1 MSLEAFPSDPSLPQL
16 KIASDLELM
25 REIFRKHLRPLTR
38 QAYHIRDC
46 RLSRVRYYQADR
58 CLLRYTL
65 GLVEPTT
72 DRERSQWVTGVIYAG
87 DRAGRIWQKL
97 QAADPGQE
105 IPEAFLTFEPVSFIP
120 DLRMLVQVFPYDR
133 HLPALR
139 LMAGPSPSLE
149 PLLLSRFGAG
159 DWHIEAW
166 NIEPVQ
172 YRPERVAVLRY
183 TVQAR
188 DAVTTTKEEKRFYV
202 KLYRGEEGERTF
214 QVLEALWAKSNA
226 RGGAFTVAR
235 PIAYLNGLHALIL
248 EEAAGTSLQQ
258 VLLHGRDAAA
268 AVRKA
273 ARALAAF
280 QLEQV
285 ATPRHHR
292 LQDEVAALE
301 GAGRLLQLSCPHLG
315 ARVEAI
321 VATVVAGLEEVA
333 PRATHRELKT
343 DHIFLDDDRLALALI
358 DLDSFA
364 EADPVLDPARVLA
377 HLAGMPF
384 RFDLPD
390 DGRWRAAARAFAEE
404 YFLHVPRT
412 WRNRL
417 PLHYAGAALKE
428 AVDFFR
434 HQEPGWPEKV
444 EALVEE
450 ARDSLAGKIW

>member
-1 MSLEAFPSDPSLPQL
+1 MSLKPYPADPGLPQL
-16 KIASDLELM
+16 KIASDPELM
-25 REIFRKHLRPLTR
+25 REIFRRHLRPLTR
-38 QAYHIRDC
+38 KAYHIRDC
-46 RLSRVRYYQADR
+46 LLSRVRYHQADR

-97 QAADPGQE
+97 RADPGQE
-105 IPEAFLTFEPVSFIP
+105 ISEAFLTFEPVSFIP
-120 DLRMLVQVFPYDR
+120 DLGMLVQVFPYDR
-133 HLPALR
+133 RLPTLPI
-139 LMAGPSPSLE
+139 LMARPSPDLE
-149 PLLLSRFGAG
+149 PLLLTRFGPG
-159 DWHIEAW
+159 DWHVEVW

-172 YRPERVAVLRY
+172 YRPERVAVIQY
-183 TVQAR
+183 AVHAR
-188 DAVTTTKEEKRFYV
+188 DAVTGRRAEKRFYV
-202 KLYRGEEGERTF
+202 KVYRGEEGERTF
-214 QVLEALWAKSNA
+214 QVLDALWARTDASQE
-226 RGGAFTVAR
+226 GLTVAR
-235 PIAYLNGLHALIL
+235 PIAYLSGLHALIL

-258 VLLHGRDAAA
+258 VLLYGRDALA

-301 GAGRLLQLSCPHLG
+301 EAGRLLQWSCPHLG
-315 ARVEAI
+315 AKVEAI

-333 PRATHRELKT
+333 PRPTHRELKT
-343 DHIFLDDDRLALALI
+343 DHFFLDGDRLALI

-364 EADPVLDPARVLA
+364 RADPVLDPARVLA
-377 HLAGMPF
+377 DLAGLQF
-384 RFDLPD
+384 RFDLAN
-390 DGRWRAAARAFAEE
+390 DGRCRAAAHAFAEE

-417 PLHYAGAALKE
+417 PLHYAGALLKE

-434 HQEPGWPEKV
+434 HQEPRWPDTIGAMVK
-444 EALVEE
+444 E
-450 ARDSLAGKIW
+450 ARDSLAGRVW